1 MSFWTAYCKHCQR
14 LLYLSEGDESFCPVC
29 SSPVVATS
37 ATDGNGHLQRRLA
50 RNEVSFRSL
59 NETIERAAEGN
70 GHHRARFLCECAD
83 KDCSEAL
90 ELTLDQYEGL
100 RKNHSRFLVVRG
112 HEDER
117 IEMIIERNGSYS
129 IVEKTGEA
137 GALAERTDPRT

>member
-1 MSFWTAYCKHCQR
+1 MPVSTAYCKHCQR
-14 LLYLSEGDESFCPVC
+14 LLYLSEGDENFCPVC
-29 SSPVVATS
+29 SSPVVVTS
-37 ATDGNGHLQRRLA
+37 MSNGDGHLQRRLA

-70 GHHRARFLCECAD
+70 GHHRARFLCECTD
-83 KDCSEAL
+83 KNCSEAL

-117 IEMIIERNGSYS
+117 IEIIVDRNGSYS

-137 GALAERTDPRT
+137 GALAKRTDPRT

>member
-1 MSFWTAYCKHCQR
+1 MPVTTAYCKQCQR
-14 LLYLSEGDESFCPVC
+14 LLYLSDGDEHFCPVC

-37 ATDGNGHLQRRLA
+37 TSNGDGHLQRRLA

-70 GHHRARFLCECAD
+70 GHHRARFLCECVD

-90 ELTLDQYEGL
+90 ELTLEVYEGL

-117 IEMIIERNGSYS
+117 IEIIVERNGSYS

-137 GALAERTDPRT
+137 GALAERTDPRS

>member
-1 MSFWTAYCKHCQR
+1 MPVSTAYCKQCQR
-14 LLYLSEGDESFCPVC
+14 LLYLSDGDENFCPVC

-37 ATDGNGHLQRRLA
+37 TSDENGHLQRRLA

-70 GHHRARFLCECAD
+70 GHHRARFLCECTD
-83 KDCSEAL
+83 KDCSEVL
-90 ELTLDQYEGL
+90 ELTLEEYEGL
-100 RKNHSRFLVVRG
+100 RKSHSRFLVVRG

-117 IEMIIERNGSYS
+117 IEIIVERNGSYS

-137 GALAERTDPRT
+137 RALAERTDPRT

>member
-1 MSFWTAYCKHCQR
+1 MPVSTAYCKQCQR
-14 LLYLSEGDESFCPVC
+14 LLYLSDGDENFCPVC

-37 ATDGNGHLQRRLA
+37 ASNGDGHLQRRLA
-50 RNEVSFRSL
+50 RNEISFRSL

-70 GHHRARFLCECAD
+70 GHHRARFLCECTD
-83 KDCSEAL
+83 KDCNEAL
-90 ELTLDQYEGL
+90 ELTLDDYEGL

-112 HEDER
+112 HEDDR
-117 IEMIIERNGSYS
+117 IEIVVERNGSYS

>member
-37 ATDGNGHLQRRLA
+37 TSDGNGHLQRRLA

-70 GHHRARFLCECAD
+70 GHHRARFLCECTD
-83 KDCSEAL
+83 KDCSEGL

-117 IEMIIERNGSYS
+117 IEIIVERNGSYS

-137 GALAERTDPRT
+137 GALAARTDPRS